1 MSLKSNRQNLS
12 LALSVTVGITCMI
25 PGILFKPTGECLAQ
39 GQLLG
44 SHSSVFGHKCGLGAP
59 SALGRNRSPAIS

>member
-1 MSLKSNRQNLS
+1 MSLKNKRLSLS
-12 LALSVTVGITCMI
+12 LALSVTVRITYMI

-44 SHSSVFGHKCGLGAP
+44 SHSSVFGHKRGLGAQ